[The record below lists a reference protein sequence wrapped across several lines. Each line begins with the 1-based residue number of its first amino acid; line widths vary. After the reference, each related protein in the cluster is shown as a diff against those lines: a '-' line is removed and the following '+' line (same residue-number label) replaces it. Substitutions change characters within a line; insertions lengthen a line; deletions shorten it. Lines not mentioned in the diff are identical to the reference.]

1 MLIEKVLNNNV
12 VITRDERNQEMIV
25 MGKGLAFKKKVG
37 DPIFDSCIDKKFQL
51 TNDGLSQQFQELAQ
65 AIPLEYLEI
74 SCEIIEY
81 TKEALQVQLNDSV
94 YIALTDHLYTAIER
108 HKMGIFVP
116 NVLLYDIKQL
126 FPKEYAIGKKTVKKI
141 SDKYHIKLSEDEAG
155 FIALHLVNAQGIQ
168 SQQDNTYLFTITIQ
182 DILNIVRYYYKITFD
197 EDSVHFFR
205 FVTHLCFFLT
215 RVLDGEKSEVGEVS
229 EELFQVIQ
237 KKYKDTFGCV
247 EKIADF
253 LAETFNYQMSTDEK
267 MYLTIHTA
275 RLVHENRCK

>member
-81 TKEALQVQLNDSV
+81 TKEALQV
-94 YIALTDHLYTAIER
+94 
-108 HKMGIFVP
+108 
-116 NVLLYDIKQL
+116 
-126 FPKEYAIGKKTVKKI
+126 
-141 SDKYHIKLSEDEAG
+141 
-155 FIALHLVNAQGIQ
+155 
-168 SQQDNTYLFTITIQ
+168 
-182 DILNIVRYYYKITFD
+182 
-197 EDSVHFFR
+197 HFFR
-205 FVTHLCFFLT
+205 FVTHLRFFLT
-215 RVLDGEKSEVGEVS
+215 RVLDGAKSEDGEVS

-253 LAETFNYQMSTDEK
+253 LTGAFDYQMSTDEK

>member
-1 MLIEKVLNNNV
+1 
-12 VITRDERNQEMIV
+12 
-25 MGKGLAFKKKVG
+25 
-37 DPIFDSCIDKKFQL
+37 
-51 TNDGLSQQFQELAQ
+51 
-65 AIPLEYLEI
+65 
-74 SCEIIEY
+74 
-81 TKEALQVQLNDSV
+81 
-94 YIALTDHLYTAIER
+94 
-108 HKMGIFVP
+108 
-116 NVLLYDIKQL
+116 
-126 FPKEYAIGKKTVKKI
+126 
-141 SDKYHIKLSEDEAG
+141 
-155 FIALHLVNAQGIQ
+155 IQ

-205 FVTHLCFFLT
+205 FVTHLRFFLT

>member
-1 MLIEKVLNNNV
+1 
-12 VITRDERNQEMIV
+12 
-25 MGKGLAFKKKVG
+25 
-37 DPIFDSCIDKKFQL
+37 
-51 TNDGLSQQFQELAQ
+51 
-65 AIPLEYLEI
+65 
-74 SCEIIEY
+74 
-81 TKEALQVQLNDSV
+81 QVHLNDSV
-94 YIALTDHLYTAIER
+94 YISLTDHLYTAIER
-108 HKMGIFVP
+108 QKMGIFVP

-168 SQQDNTYLFTITIQ
+168 SQQDNTYLFTTTIQ

-205 FVTHLCFFLT
+205 FVTHLRFFLT
-215 RVLDGEKSEVGEVS
+215 RVLDGAKSEDGEVS

-253 LAETFNYQMSTDEK
+253 LTGAFDYQMSTDEK

>member
-1 MLIEKVLNNNV
+1 M
-12 VITRDERNQEMIV
+12 
-25 MGKGLAFKKKVG
+25 
-37 DPIFDSCIDKKFQL
+37 
-51 TNDGLSQQFQELAQ
+51 
-65 AIPLEYLEI
+65 
-74 SCEIIEY
+74 
-81 TKEALQVQLNDSV
+81 NDSV

-108 HKMGIFVP
+108 QKMGIFVP

-168 SQQDNTYLFTITIQ
+168 SQQDNTYLFTTTIQ
-182 DILNIVRYYYKITFD
+182 DILNIVRCYYKITFD

-205 FVTHLCFFLT
+205 FVTHLRFFLT
-215 RVLDGEKSEVGEVS
+215 RVLDGAKSEDGEVS

-253 LAETFNYQMSTDEK
+253 LTGAFDYQMSTDEK

>member
-74 SCEIIEY
+74 SYEIIEY
-81 TKEALQVQLNDSV
+81 TKEALQVHLNDSV
-94 YIALTDHLYTAIER
+94 YISLTDHLYTAIER
-108 HKMGIFVP
+108 QKMGIFVP

-168 SQQDNTYLFTITIQ
+168 SQQDNTYLFTTTIQ

-205 FVTHLCFFLT
+205 FVTHLLFFLT
-215 RVLDGEKSEVGEVS
+215 RVLDGAKSEDGEVS

-237 KKYKDTFGCV
+237 KN
-247 EKIADF
+247 IR
-253 LAETFNYQMSTDEK
+253 
-267 MYLTIHTA
+267 I
-275 RLVHENRCK
+275 RLVALRK

>member
-1 MLIEKVLNNNV
+1 M
-12 VITRDERNQEMIV
+12 
-25 MGKGLAFKKKVG
+25 
-37 DPIFDSCIDKKFQL
+37 PS
-51 TNDGLSQQFQELAQ
+51 
-65 AIPLEYLEI
+65 
-74 SCEIIEY
+74 
-81 TKEALQVQLNDSV
+81 
-94 YIALTDHLYTAIER
+94 
-108 HKMGIFVP
+108 
-116 NVLLYDIKQL
+116 
-126 FPKEYAIGKKTVKKI
+126 GKKTVKKI

-168 SQQDNTYLFTITIQ
+168 SQQDNTYLVTITIQ

-205 FVTHLCFFLT
+205 FVTHLRFFLT

>member
-1 MLIEKVLNNNV
+1 M
-12 VITRDERNQEMIV
+12 
-25 MGKGLAFKKKVG
+25 
-37 DPIFDSCIDKKFQL
+37 PS
-51 TNDGLSQQFQELAQ
+51 
-65 AIPLEYLEI
+65 
-74 SCEIIEY
+74 
-81 TKEALQVQLNDSV
+81 
-94 YIALTDHLYTAIER
+94 
-108 HKMGIFVP
+108 
-116 NVLLYDIKQL
+116 
-126 FPKEYAIGKKTVKKI
+126 GKKTVKKI

-168 SQQDNTYLFTITIQ
+168 SQQDNTYLFTTTIQ

-205 FVTHLCFFLT
+205 FVTHLRFFLT
-215 RVLDGEKSEVGEVS
+215 RVLDGAKSEDGEVS
-229 EELFQVIQ
+229 EELFQVVQ

-253 LAETFNYQMSTDEK
+253 LTGAFDYQMSTDEK

>member
-1 MLIEKVLNNNV
+1 M
-12 VITRDERNQEMIV
+12 
-25 MGKGLAFKKKVG
+25 
-37 DPIFDSCIDKKFQL
+37 
-51 TNDGLSQQFQELAQ
+51 
-65 AIPLEYLEI
+65 YI
-74 SCEIIEY
+74 S
-81 TKEALQVQLNDSV
+81 
-94 YIALTDHLYTAIER
+94 LTDHLYTAIER
-108 HKMGIFVP
+108 QKMGIFVP

-168 SQQDNTYLFTITIQ
+168 SQQDNTYLFTTTIQ

-205 FVTHLCFFLT
+205 FVTHLRFFLT
-215 RVLDGEKSEVGEVS
+215 RVLDGAKSEDGEVS

-253 LAETFNYQMSTDEK
+253 LTGAFDYQMSTDEK

>member
-108 HKMGIFVP
+108 HKNGNICT
-116 NVLLYDIKQL
+116 KC
-126 FPKEYAIGKKTVKKI
+126 
-141 SDKYHIKLSEDEAG
+141 
-155 FIALHLVNAQGIQ
+155 IAV
-168 SQQDNTYLFTITIQ
+168 
-182 DILNIVRYYYKITFD
+182 
-197 EDSVHFFR
+197 
-205 FVTHLCFFLT
+205 
-215 RVLDGEKSEVGEVS
+215 
-229 EELFQVIQ
+229 
-237 KKYKDTFGCV
+237 
-247 EKIADF
+247 
-253 LAETFNYQMSTDEK
+253 
-267 MYLTIHTA
+267 
-275 RLVHENRCK
+275 

>member
-1 MLIEKVLNNNV
+1 M
-12 VITRDERNQEMIV
+12 
-25 MGKGLAFKKKVG
+25 
-37 DPIFDSCIDKKFQL
+37 
-51 TNDGLSQQFQELAQ
+51 
-65 AIPLEYLEI
+65 
-74 SCEIIEY
+74 
-81 TKEALQVQLNDSV
+81 NDSV
-94 YIALTDHLYTAIER
+94 YIALTDHLYTATER

-205 FVTHLCFFLT
+205 FVTHLRFFLT

-229 EELFQVIQ
+229 EELYQVIQ

-253 LAETFNYQMSTDEK
+253 LAERFNYQISTDEK

>member
-1 MLIEKVLNNNV
+1 M
-12 VITRDERNQEMIV
+12 
-25 MGKGLAFKKKVG
+25 
-37 DPIFDSCIDKKFQL
+37 PS
-51 TNDGLSQQFQELAQ
+51 
-65 AIPLEYLEI
+65 
-74 SCEIIEY
+74 
-81 TKEALQVQLNDSV
+81 
-94 YIALTDHLYTAIER
+94 
-108 HKMGIFVP
+108 
-116 NVLLYDIKQL
+116 
-126 FPKEYAIGKKTVKKI
+126 GKKTVKKI

-168 SQQDNTYLFTITIQ
+168 SQQDNTYLFTTTIQ

-205 FVTHLCFFLT
+205 FVTHLRFFLT
-215 RVLDGEKSEVGEVS
+215 RVLDGEKTEVGEVS

-253 LAETFNYQMSTDEK
+253 LAEAFNYQMSTDEK

-275 RLVHENRCK
+275 CLVHENRCK